1 MVPSWAEWTLP
12 QDSKSGQ
19 RDAGM
24 DFFWGGGGY
33 GGNLFIPVAKPQ
45 LDTLVGLVACGTDG
59 HQRSAL
65 LLGTH
70 SDRTSQAPSHVGL
83 ARGA

>member
-1 MVPSWAEWTLP
+1 MVASWAEWTLP

-24 DFFWGGGGY
+24 DFFFGGGGY

-45 LDTLVGLVACGTDG
+45 LVACGADG
-59 HQRSAL
+59 RQRSAL

>member
-1 MVPSWAEWTLP
+1 MVASWAEWTLP

-24 DFFWGGGGY
+24 DFFLGGWY

-45 LDTLVGLVACGTDG
+45 LVACGTDG
-59 HQRSAL
+59 RQRSAL

>member
-1 MVPSWAEWTLP
+1 MVASWAEWTLP

-24 DFFWGGGGY
+24 DFFWGGGRY
-33 GGNLFIPVAKPQ
+33 GGNLFFPVAKPQ
-45 LDTLVGLVACGTDG
+45 LVACGTDG
-59 HQRSAL
+59 RQRSAL

>member
-45 LDTLVGLVACGTDG
+45 LVACGTDG
-59 HQRSAL
+59 RQRSAL

>member
-1 MVPSWAEWTLP
+1 MVASWAEWTLP

-24 DFFWGGGGY
+24 DFFLGGGY

-45 LDTLVGLVACGTDG
+45 LVACGADG

>member
-1 MVPSWAEWTLP
+1 MVASWAEWTLP

-33 GGNLFIPVAKPQ
+33 GRNLFIPVAKPQ
-45 LDTLVGLVACGTDG
+45 LVACGTDG
-59 HQRSAL
+59 RQRSAL

>member
-24 DFFWGGGGY
+24 DFFLGGWGY

-45 LDTLVGLVACGTDG
+45 LVACGTDG
-59 HQRSAL
+59 RQRSAL
-65 LLGTH
+65 LLVTH
-70 SDRTSQAPSHVGL
+70 SDRTSQAPLHVGL

>member
-24 DFFWGGGGY
+24 DFFLGGGGMVGTY
-33 GGNLFIPVAKPQ
+33 SSQWPNLSSW
-45 LDTLVGLVACGTDG
+45 LVALMAA
-59 HQRSAL
+59 SAL
-65 LLGTH
+65 HCSWEHTQTALPRH
-70 SDRTSQAPSHVGL
+70 PHTSVWPAG
-83 ARGA
+83 REWK